1 VPAFAALADDTRL
14 QIVETLAS
22 GDRSVAEIVDLFAVS
37 QPAISRHLRLL
48 REAGVVTVEPNGK
61 QRIYRLNPTALREVG
76 TWADRCARRWE
87 QRFDALGTHLD
98 RMAATEKTATEKTA
112 TKKKGRRRDR

>member
-1 VPAFAALADDTRL
+1 MPAFAALADDTRL
-14 QIVETLAS
+14 KIVETLAV

-48 REAGVVTVEPNGK
+48 REAGVVTVEPAGK
-61 QRIYRLNPTALREVG
+61 QRIYRLNAAALREIG

-98 RMAATEKTATEKTA
+98 RMAANEKTANE
-112 TKKKGRRRDR
+112 KKGRRRDR